1 MIIIN
6 DKDGDNRHEMRTYMR
21 SRMRVGNYR
30 GSYGYRTS
38 TSYKDEES
46 WKEGYEKG
54 YKDACEDM
62 KSGEL

>member
-6 DKDGDNRHEMRTYMR
+6 DRDGESRHEMRTYMR
-21 SRMRVGNYR
+21 SRMRRGNGGYN
-30 GSYGYRTS
+30 YRTS
-38 TSYKDEES
+38 TNYKDEES

-62 KSGEL
+62 KNGEL